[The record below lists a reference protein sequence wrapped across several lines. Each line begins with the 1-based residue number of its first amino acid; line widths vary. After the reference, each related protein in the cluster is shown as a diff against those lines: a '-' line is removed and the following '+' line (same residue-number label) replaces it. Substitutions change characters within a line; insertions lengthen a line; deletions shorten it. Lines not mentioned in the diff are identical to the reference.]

1 MSFRRRLRGKKL
13 PPGFDKVEAVI
24 DDFEAQMRDAVNED
38 GAGKRKA
45 ELNWKV
51 HRVHWEKN
59 RFVFDLMYVRKVM
72 SRELVRLERR
82 RGGRRAEAGA
92 GEVRPALARA
102 LPTTP
107 PLPPQ
112 YDFLVREKIAD
123 GALIAKWRK
132 PGYELL
138 CSLLAVQ
145 ANNHNF
151 GTTSHCRVPLRQ
163 RAPAQ
168 RATPD
173 PQTGCLSCA
182 SCDGRFGGPVWWNT
196 PEEGEGDEGQ
206 AAAWA
211 SVGGGGDGT
220 GPGGE
225 RGGDN
230 NGSMPPPPSRKR
242 PPPPPAPEDDLD
254 DDVKARLAALKRAN
268 VD

>member
-1 MSFRRRLRGKKL
+1 M
-13 PPGFDKVEAVI
+13 
-24 DDFEAQMRDAVNED
+24 D
-38 GAGKRKA
+38 GTA
-45 ELNWKV
+45 
-51 HRVHWEKN
+51 
-59 RFVFDLMYVRKVM
+59 
-72 SRELVRLERR
+72 
-82 RGGRRAEAGA
+82 RAEPTA
-92 GEVRPALARA
+92 ERPALARA

-196 PEEGEGDEGQ
+196 PEEGEGEEGQ

-211 SVGGGGDGT
+211 PVGGGGDGT

-225 RGGDN
+225 GGGN
-230 NGSMPPPPSRKR
+230 NDGSMPPPPSRKR